1 METFEIILILASAVL
16 VSAVFDQLLPRVSIP
31 LVQIGIGLVM
41 GLFIATPTEVFSN
54 PEFFL
59 VLFVAPLL
67 FDETRH
73 ASKTALIK
81 NMYSILS
88 LAIGLVVATCLA
100 VGFALHLIVPSIS
113 LAAAFALGAALGP
126 TDAVAVMSLGKDV
139 KLTER
144 QKSVLSGEALIND
157 ASGVVTFQFAIA
169 AATTGAFSLADA
181 LGSFF
186 VDFFGGI
193 AVGLVLAGLV
203 MGCSKL
209 IRDRGLETGTLHM
222 LVQVL
227 LPFVSFLAAE
237 TIGVSGI
244 LSVVATGIA
253 FNAIPR
259 KMTPEESRMKITS
272 SSVWEILIFL
282 INGVVFVL
290 LGMKLTN
297 ILLPTWNQGG
307 MTDPWLIP
315 LLVLLVTVL
324 VVGVRYLWILGM
336 DHFWLTRPDPQDPAL
351 PQPGE
356 ASCPA
361 GSQPAAADA
370 AAPAPDAA
378 TAHTKPPIFS
388 SVTAATAINSLVTTL
403 SGPKGAVSLAVILSL
418 PYYLGGVPF
427 ANRDLLILIASGVIV
442 VTLLLANF
450 VVPLLTPSADEGG
463 DLERA
468 AVEREILQNVVAE
481 LLSRQTPENASATT
495 SVVSAYTERMLS
507 VGGVS
512 VSQARIKG
520 IRVEILKS
528 QERFVRVRGPEL
540 GVDADFVNK
549 YADRLES
556 MAYSVRGLGLM
567 GAILSDRTKASPSA
581 SAVSPIGQI
590 AGWFKRSFN
599 VGEKTPMQEIARMEL
614 MIETE
619 QCALGYLSTIA
630 PTLDEEGAHAAAIL
644 ESEYRSLLT
653 DLETRRA
660 NYRDEQAA
668 IAAQAAAA
676 ASQTGSDQGFHAGQ
690 MAAANANHGDLA
702 SNDIQLQMAID
713 SYVTPDSVIDHDEI
727 LGESLPTLADVAE
740 ASELPTSSEP
750 GEASGSVR
758 DAMIKKI
765 SASRKLEDETRNAAL
780 RIELDQIQAM
790 RAAGRLT
797 AGQARELREEVY
809 LLRMSLG
816 L

>member
-336 DHFWLTRPDPQDPAL
+336 DHFWLTRP
-351 PQPGE
+351 
-356 ASCPA
+356 
-361 GSQPAAADA
+361 
-370 AAPAPDAA
+370 
-378 TAHTKPPIFS
+378 
-388 SVTAATAINSLVTTL
+388 
-403 SGPKGAVSLAVILSL
+403 
-418 PYYLGGVPF
+418 
-427 ANRDLLILIASGVIV
+427 
-442 VTLLLANF
+442 
-450 VVPLLTPSADEGG
+450 
-463 DLERA
+463 
-468 AVEREILQNVVAE
+468 
-481 LLSRQTPENASATT
+481 
-495 SVVSAYTERMLS
+495 
-507 VGGVS
+507 
-512 VSQARIKG
+512 
-520 IRVEILKS
+520 LKS
-528 QERFVRVRGPEL
+528 V
-540 GVDADFVNK
+540 
-549 YADRLES
+549 
-556 MAYSVRGLGLM
+556 
-567 GAILSDRTKASPSA
+567 
-581 SAVSPIGQI
+581 
-590 AGWFKRSFN
+590 
-599 VGEKTPMQEIARMEL
+599 
-614 MIETE
+614 
-619 QCALGYLSTIA
+619 
-630 PTLDEEGAHAAAIL
+630 
-644 ESEYRSLLT
+644 
-653 DLETRRA
+653 
-660 NYRDEQAA
+660 
-668 IAAQAAAA
+668 
-676 ASQTGSDQGFHAGQ
+676 
-690 MAAANANHGDLA
+690 
-702 SNDIQLQMAID
+702 
-713 SYVTPDSVIDHDEI
+713 
-727 LGESLPTLADVAE
+727 
-740 ASELPTSSEP
+740 
-750 GEASGSVR
+750 
-758 DAMIKKI
+758 
-765 SASRKLEDETRNAAL
+765 
-780 RIELDQIQAM
+780 
-790 RAAGRLT
+790 
-797 AGQARELREEVY
+797 
-809 LLRMSLG
+809 
-816 L
+816 